1 MIGLTL
7 MKFQYVDLFIIGRQ
21 HIGKR
26 LFTAVSAGD
35 YYLRFV
41 IFYRGKG
48 WGGKGEEKSEREK
61 ERKREGREKE
71 SEREHVK
78 IDRQINLVGKSQNKH
93 TVRTRRKPTTHGLR
107 EQL

>member
-1 MIGLTL
+1 

-48 WGGKGEEKSEREK
+48 WGGKREEKSERE
-61 ERKREGREKE
+61 RKRGRERGGRKRVRE
-71 SEREHVK
+71 SM
-78 IDRQINLVGKSQNKH
+78 
-93 TVRTRRKPTTHGLR
+93 
-107 EQL
+107 